1 MRGETDF
8 WVKGENIGQP
18 EVIFRKMIFSVTAKH
33 AEKGENDFL
42 KSFSPKTNAPLKYVF
57 VSNNPLKQLVYA
69 FVFWSIVQF
78 DGQFIF
84 WFRFQFNLTFLLWHQ
99 VAFPAQE
106 KRLDALIL
114 CTNVIFMYLEEY
126 LKLTPEHMSDKAV
139 ALDELKEMH
148 QRVSIWLSKS

>member
-1 MRGETDF
+1 MKMRGETDF
-8 WVKGENIGQP
+8 RVKGENIGQP
-18 EVIFRKMIFSVTAKH
+18 EVIFRKMIFFVTAKH

-84 WFRFQFNLTFLLWHQ
+84 
-99 VAFPAQE
+99 
-106 KRLDALIL
+106 
-114 CTNVIFMYLEEY
+114 
-126 LKLTPEHMSDKAV
+126 
-139 ALDELKEMH
+139 
-148 QRVSIWLSKS
+148 